1 MHCTC
6 IEVPNGAELNMFQN
20 KKYYIRFLQKLFR
33 PCDGK
38 PLEGRM
44 KRKVCE
50 CYLSLELFVKLYLD
64 FDVVPLKIKL
74 QSENL

>member
-1 MHCTC
+1 MHRGSKLGRV
-6 IEVPNGAELNMFQN
+6 EYVPEQEILHLIL
-20 KKYYIRFLQKLFR
+20 KKKFR

>member
-1 MHCTC
+1 MHRGSKWGRVKYVLEQE
-6 IEVPNGAELNMFQN
+6 IYHLIL
-20 KKYYIRFLQKLFR
+20 KKKFR